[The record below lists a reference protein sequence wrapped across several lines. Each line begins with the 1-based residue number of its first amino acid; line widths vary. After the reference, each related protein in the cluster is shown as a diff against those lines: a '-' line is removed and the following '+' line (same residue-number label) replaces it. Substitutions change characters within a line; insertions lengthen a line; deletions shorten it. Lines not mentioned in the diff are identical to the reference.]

1 MMKEAKKE
9 DSQQSE
15 NLTDIVKFT
24 KFAKQNTLKN
34 VLQNLISGTGRFG
47 NKGKRN
53 LIQTVSDYLRTNE
66 GSGSKATPR
75 KRTKQEEEIN
85 LRVFVKEHKLEYTF
99 PLSVENLVD
108 TQGEHTVYSSEDGKS
123 IIKINSLNYYNSY
136 TDYFHNLLIHNFFFP
151 DTAYILVGFV
161 VNEGVMMPVVKQ
173 NFVRTNEIPV
183 SSETISAFLAE
194 FGFIE
199 NRKSDFINE
208 EFGIILEDLHDENV
222 IQTEGKL
229 FFIDTVF
236 YLTDKFWE

>member
-1 MMKEAKKE
+1 MKEAKKE

>member
-1 MMKEAKKE
+1 MKEAKKE

-47 NKGKRN
+47 NKGKGN